1 MNYRGV
7 LLITEL
13 GGDVSAD
20 VALIRRVAPAAE
32 RLVVAAHL
40 PLRQFAW
47 FTAEAPGD
55 VGAAATSSLDRLRD
69 LTAGAARQTEITLI
83 PEWSTDTLRAIV
95 AQERIDLLAVAAIP
109 LGGLSVVRELRKHEH
124 VAVLWG
130 GHPGPV
136 ERPIARILCVAL
148 GGRAERS
155 VAAFLRD
162 HGNPALRATV
172 LVRGIHPPG
181 QLATELDIAGISA
194 QVDQL
199 AVTGE
204 SQLFSAGISESV
216 DDLDLLVLPRFPGM
230 LLRASAAWP
239 APVLVLPPLA
249 RALTPIRRAIDVA
262 DVVDEKGV
270 LRARI
275 GYASGVGRHDPIPD
289 QEVGFVANGRRVAVA
304 TSRNGFAELP
314 VSVDG
319 DALGVYRIAEQP
331 AADPVAAVEL
341 SVTVIRPGERPLL
354 LFEADLCDEDLSRL
368 ASLGGADSPE
378 LLAIRMRATCS
389 CAELRA
395 RLRGAGMAARVADAS
410 AILDEGDALDVPEA
424 VDPVRLSRVASRMR
438 AAGFPVVAIVHDG
451 PHAPR
456 TIGFV
461 AMRAGEVA
469 ATPWHPAVRASP
481 SGSLGTRLDATT
493 GAPVIEGN
501 RIEIELDN
509 AKARRWLLEAI
520 AGSRERVHVQVY
532 MALDDDIGQQMEAAL
547 AAAAGRGVTVRL
559 LVDSLHGLH
568 GSLGARNPLLDRI
581 GSLEGVE
588 LRVSRPISGV
598 PTFEELKRRDH
609 RKIAVIDGATALI
622 GGRNISHEY
631 YTGFDE
637 VRLTPGS
644 RWREVP
650 WLDAGA
656 RVEGPAV
663 AAIERSFLEAW
674 TESGG
679 TAFAVPAPVAAGAA
693 RARVVVHHGLQDAAT
708 LEAYLALIETATSH
722 VYAVNGFPLI
732 LEIQHALLRALRRGV
747 RVCTLFGHLTPKH
760 GGEPFEGPWASARTA
775 ATELVHSRMDAL
787 VAAGGEGYQ
796 FAVAERPGW
805 APGLGTVNPH
815 VHAKVMSADGRI
827 CAVGSANLDITA
839 GYWESELLLLV
850 DDAAITQALESRI
863 EELIAESVRVDRNDA
878 EWQRATRHRA
888 WMRHWPGALSV

>member
-1 MNYRGV
+1 MNYRRV

-13 GGDVSAD
+13 GGDERAA
-20 VALIRRVAPAAE
+20 VALVRRVAPAAE
-32 RLVVAAHL
+32 RLVVTAHL

-47 FTAEAPGD
+47 FADEAPND
-55 VGAAATSSLDRLRD
+55 AGAAATSSLDRLRD
-69 LTAGAARQTEITLI
+69 LGAGVAPSTHITLV
-83 PEWSTDTLRAIV
+83 PEWSTDALRTLV
-95 AQERIDLLAVAAIP
+95 AQERIDLVAVASVP
-109 LGGLSVVRELRKHEH
+109 LGSLSVVRELRKHEH

-130 GHPGPV
+130 GQFTPGKG
-136 ERPIARILCVAL
+136 PIARILCVAL

-155 VAAFLRD
+155 MAAFLRD

-172 LVRGIHPPG
+172 LVRSIHPPG
-181 QLATELDIAGISA
+181 QLAAELDLAGISA
-194 QVDQL
+194 RVDQL

-204 SQLFSAGISESV
+204 AQLFTTGISEGV
-216 DDLDLLVLPRFPGM
+216 GDIDLLVLPRFPGM
-230 LLRASAAWP
+230 LLRASSAWP

-249 RALTPIRRAIDVA
+249 QAVTPIRRAIDVP
-262 DVVDEKGV
+262 DVVDERGV

-275 GYASGVGRHDPIPD
+275 DYASGVGRHDPIPD
-289 QEVGFVANGRRVAVA
+289 QEVGFVANGRRLAVA
-304 TSRNGFAELP
+304 TTRNGFAELP
-314 VSVDG
+314 AGVDG
-319 DALGVYRIAEQP
+319 DALGVYRIAEGETT
-331 AADPVAAVEL
+331 DPVAAVEL

-368 ASLGGADSPE
+368 ASLGDAGPPD
-378 LLAIRMRATCS
+378 LLAIRMRATRS

-395 RLRGAGMAARVADAS
+395 RLRGAGVAARVADAS

-424 VDPVRLSRVASRMR
+424 VDPVRLARVASRMR
-438 AAGFPVVAIVHDG
+438 AAGFPVAAIVHGG
-451 PHAPR
+451 PHTPR
-456 TIGFV
+456 TIGFA
-461 AMRAGEVA
+461 AMRADEA
-469 ATPWHPAVRASP
+469 AAQSWQLAVRAAP
-481 SGSLGTRLDATT
+481 SGSLDTRLDATT
-493 GAPVIEGN
+493 GAEAIEGN
-501 RIEIELDN
+501 QIEVELDN
-509 AKARRWLLEAI
+509 VKARRWLLDAI
-520 AGSRERVHVQVY
+520 EGSRERVHLQVY
-532 MALDDDIGQQMEAAL
+532 MALDDDIGQQVEGAL
-547 AAAAGRGVTVRL
+547 AAAAGRGVTIRL

-581 GSLEGVE
+581 DALEGVE
-588 LRVSRPISGV
+588 LRVSRPIAGL

-609 RKIAVIDGATALI
+609 RKIAVIDGATALV
-622 GGRNISHEY
+622 GGRNLSHEY

-637 VRLTPGS
+637 AQLTPGS

-679 TAFAVPAPVAAGAA
+679 TAFAVPEPVAAGGA

-760 GGEPFEGPWASARTA
+760 GGEPFEGPWAGARLA

-796 FAVAERPGW
+796 FAVAQRPGW
-805 APGLGTVNPH
+805 GPGLGTVNPH

-850 DDAAITQALESRI
+850 DDAAITRALESRI
-863 EELIAESVRVDRNDA
+863 ESLMAESVRVDRNDA

-888 WMRHWPGALSV
+888 WMRHWPGVLSV